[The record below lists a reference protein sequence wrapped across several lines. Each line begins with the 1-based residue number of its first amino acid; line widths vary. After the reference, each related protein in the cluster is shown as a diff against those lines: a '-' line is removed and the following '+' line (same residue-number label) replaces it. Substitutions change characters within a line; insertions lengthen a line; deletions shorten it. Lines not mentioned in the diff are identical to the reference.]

1 VYGWVGV
8 LDWDKCLLTSHTLLH
23 TLYYAHCSMY
33 GWVGVL
39 DWDVQKR
46 EVLFI
51 GTQFSAL

>member
-1 VYGWVGV
+1 MYGWVGV